1 MSGRPSAAT
10 EKALRLYAK
19 SGNKSQ
25 AARKAG
31 IAWTTLHRAIQRQAV
46 AQSATTP
53 NPPKSPR
60 K

>member
-25 AARKAG
+25 AARQAG
-31 IAWTTLHRAIQRQAV
+31 IAWTTLHRAIQRQTK
-46 AQSATTP
+46 Q
-53 NPPKSPR
+53 K
-60 K
+60 KG